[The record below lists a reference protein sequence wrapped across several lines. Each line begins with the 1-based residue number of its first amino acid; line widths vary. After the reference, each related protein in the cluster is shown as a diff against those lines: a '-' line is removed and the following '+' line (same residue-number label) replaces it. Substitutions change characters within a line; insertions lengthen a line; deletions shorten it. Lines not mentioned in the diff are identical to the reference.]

1 MTASSPNRRLAEDIN
16 PRWSRRAILRGLL
29 SPGLHTGDAWIRLSR
44 RAMACSFEVI
54 LGSEDASAVPTARAA
69 LDTVDTI
76 ENELSIFR
84 HTSAIADLN
93 RRAAAEAIVVD
104 RGLFDLLR
112 DCVDIHRS
120 TDGAFDITS
129 TPLSRCWGFI
139 QRDARLPAQAAI
151 ESALAT
157 VGLDA
162 VVLDDESSTVRFSRE
177 GIELNLGAI
186 GKGYALDRVAAALQ
200 AGNLTH
206 ALLSAGRSSLLA
218 LGGRGRG
225 WSIDL
230 ISPAVEGPFARVWL
244 RNAALGTSGA
254 GEQFVAVNG
263 VRYGHVIDPRTGWP
277 ASGILSSTVIA
288 PTSAAADALST
299 AFFIGGLSLARRYCA
314 AHPNVVAILTP
325 ESRATV
331 VVGSHPGARVEDL

>member
-1 MTASSPNRRLAEDIN
+1 
-16 PRWSRRAILRGLL
+16 
-29 SPGLHTGDAWIRLSR
+29 
-44 RAMACSFEVI
+44 MACSFEVI

-69 LDTVDTI
+69 LDTVDAI

-84 HTSAIADLN
+84 YTSAIADLN

-112 DCVDIHRS
+112 ECVDIHRS

-186 GKGYALDRVAAALQ
+186 GKGYALDRVAATLQ
-200 AGNLTH
+200 ACNLTH

-299 AFFIGGLSLARRYCA
+299 AFFIGGLPLARRYCA

>member
-1 MTASSPNRRLAEDIN
+1 
-16 PRWSRRAILRGLL
+16 
-29 SPGLHTGDAWIRLSR
+29 
-44 RAMACSFEVI
+44 MACSFEVI

-69 LDTVDTI
+69 LDTVDAI

-112 DCVDIHRS
+112 ECVDIHRS